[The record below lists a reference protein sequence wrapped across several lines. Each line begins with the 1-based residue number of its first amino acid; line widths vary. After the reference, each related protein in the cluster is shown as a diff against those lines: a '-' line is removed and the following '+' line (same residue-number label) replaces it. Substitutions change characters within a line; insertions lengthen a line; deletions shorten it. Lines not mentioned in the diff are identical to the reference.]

1 MSWETGIPVVATNDA
16 HYIEK
21 KDAEI
26 QDVLLCIQTNKTID
40 DSDRMR
46 FETEEFYIKSAE
58 EMASLFPDTPEALS
72 NTVKIASICD
82 VSFEFQGY
90 IQPEYPLPRG
100 VKSSDEYL
108 RDESEKGFLR
118 RYGENAPREYR
129 ERLEYELG
137 VITQMGYSDYY
148 LIVADYVN
156 FAKKSGIPVGPGRGS
171 GAGSIVAY
179 CLGITNICPMK
190 YSLIFERF
198 LNPDRISMPDFDVDF
213 CPKRRGEVI
222 FYMVSKYGAD
232 RVTQIITFGTMAA
245 RAAIRDAGRVLNMP
259 YAQVDS
265 ISKLVPAQLHITID
279 KALEKSPDLME
290 LYEKDPAV
298 KKLIDIAKGLEGMP
312 RNASTHAAGVVVTPL
327 PTYEY
332 VPLAK
337 NDDVVVTQFPMTTI
351 MNLGLV
357 KMDFLGLRNLTII
370 DDAVKLIKKREPD
383 FDLDRIPDDDE
394 ATYNMLAEGKTSGV
408 FQLESAGMKSV
419 AVGLKAQSIEEIAA
433 CIALYR
439 PGPMEQI
446 PKFID
451 CKFDSSHVKY
461 RHPLLRKIL
470 GVTYGC
476 AIYQEQVMEIFKVLA
491 GYSMGRADIVR
502 SAISKKKVEVLEK
515 ERNNFIYGN
524 PGENIPGCI
533 ANGVSETDAEQ
544 IFEEILDFGGY
555 AFNKAHAAA
564 YALVSYQTAYL
575 KCRYPGEYMG
585 ALLSS
590 VLDFTPKVASYI
602 AECKSMGISVL
613 PPDVNSSEDG
623 FTVEGNNIRFG
634 LVAVKNVGLKLI
646 QDLVNE
652 RETNGKFKSFA
663 DFCRRMSAYDF
674 NRRAAESLIRCGA
687 CDCFNLYRSQ
697 MLAMFE
703 SIIESAQAERKRMLE
718 GQLGLFGEEE
728 CGFDEPEPPAL
739 EEFSRRERLAME
751 KETTGIYL
759 SGHPIDEY
767 IRFFDSA
774 GTIPLGEIVGEESY
788 ENEGDAPNISYDGKN
803 VTVGGIVTSVKQK
816 STRNGQMMAFV
827 TIEDLTSAIELIVFP
842 KVLAAYGG
850 YLRQDNVVIVKGRVS
865 LREGE
870 EPKIICE
877 DCALAKAGENNDG
890 NPEKLVHSVITPP
903 GNGQKVYLRIYDESE
918 ALLKRLRGLFVMF
931 PGDMQVILH
940 FPAAKRTLSAG
951 PGYTVC
957 PDERLFKELNRLLG
971 DNNIVVK

>member
-1 MSWETGIPVVATNDA
+1 M
-16 HYIEK
+16 
-21 KDAEI
+21 
-26 QDVLLCIQTNKTID
+26 
-40 DSDRMR
+40 
-46 FETEEFYIKSAE
+46 
-58 EMASLFPDTPEALS
+58 
-72 NTVKIASICD
+72 
-82 VSFEFQGY
+82 
-90 IQPEYPLPRG
+90 
-100 VKSSDEYL
+100 
-108 RDESEKGFLR
+108 
-118 RYGENAPREYR
+118 
-129 ERLEYELG
+129 
-137 VITQMGYSDYY
+137 
-148 LIVADYVN
+148 
-156 FAKKSGIPVGPGRGS
+156 
-171 GAGSIVAY
+171 
-179 CLGITNICPMK
+179 
-190 YSLIFERF
+190 
-198 LNPDRISMPDFDVDF
+198 
-213 CPKRRGEVI
+213 
-222 FYMVSKYGAD
+222 
-232 RVTQIITFGTMAA
+232 
-245 RAAIRDAGRVLNMP
+245 NMP

-634 LVAVKNVGLKLI
+634 LVAVKTSGL
-646 QDLVNE
+646 
-652 RETNGKFKSFA
+652 S
-663 DFCRRMSAYDF
+663 
-674 NRRAAESLIRCGA
+674 
-687 CDCFNLYRSQ
+687 
-697 MLAMFE
+697 
-703 SIIESAQAERKRMLE
+703 
-718 GQLGLFGEEE
+718 
-728 CGFDEPEPPAL
+728 
-739 EEFSRRERLAME
+739 
-751 KETTGIYL
+751 
-759 SGHPIDEY
+759 
-767 IRFFDSA
+767 
-774 GTIPLGEIVGEESY
+774 
-788 ENEGDAPNISYDGKN
+788 
-803 VTVGGIVTSVKQK
+803 
-816 STRNGQMMAFV
+816 
-827 TIEDLTSAIELIVFP
+827 
-842 KVLAAYGG
+842 
-850 YLRQDNVVIVKGRVS
+850 
-865 LREGE
+865 
-870 EPKIICE
+870 
-877 DCALAKAGENNDG
+877 
-890 NPEKLVHSVITPP
+890 
-903 GNGQKVYLRIYDESE
+903 
-918 ALLKRLRGLFVMF
+918 
-931 PGDMQVILH
+931 
-940 FPAAKRTLSAG
+940 
-951 PGYTVC
+951 
-957 PDERLFKELNRLLG
+957 
-971 DNNIVVK
+971 